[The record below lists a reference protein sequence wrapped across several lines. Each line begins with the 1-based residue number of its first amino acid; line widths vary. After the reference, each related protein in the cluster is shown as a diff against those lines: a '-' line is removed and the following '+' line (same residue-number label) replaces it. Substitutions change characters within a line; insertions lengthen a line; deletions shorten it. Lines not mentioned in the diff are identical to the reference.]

1 MKHKIRETVVRYV
14 IITVACA
21 VYALGF
27 AWCFDPN
34 HISVGG
40 FTGIAQ
46 IVNHY
51 LPWAPVGIV
60 TIILNIPIFFVGWR
74 KLGKE
79 LLVRALYAMLLSS
92 AFVDVFMSLY
102 EFPPMDPILACLY
115 GGVVIGISIGVM
127 MRQGANTGGSEM
139 AARLLKLKFEGASM
153 GTLLLSVDLVVTV
166 AYALIFR
173 DMTRALYGVIGLYV
187 SSLVMDKV
195 IYGANTAKVVQII
208 SPEYEKITEQLLD
221 LDRGVTLLQ
230 GKGAYSGRDKQ
241 VILCVVSRSE
251 MVEVKR
257 LVRNIDNEAF
267 LIVMDAHEVLGE
279 GFAAHKEN
287 SL

>member
-1 MKHKIRETVVRYV
+1 MKHKIREAVVRYV

-21 VYALGF
+21 VYAAGF
-27 AWCFDPN
+27 AWCFDAN

-46 IVNHY
+46 IINHY
-51 LPWAPVGIV
+51 LPWAPVGIT

-79 LLVRALYAMLLSS
+79 LLVRALYAMLVSS
-92 AFVDVFMSLY
+92 GFVDLFMSLY
-102 EFPPMDPILACLY
+102 EFKPMDPILACLY
-115 GGVVIGISIGVM
+115 GGVVIGVSIGVM

-208 SPEYEKITEQLLD
+208 SPKYEEITEQLLD

-251 MVEVKR
+251 MVDVKR

>member
-1 MKHKIRETVVRYV
+1 MKNKFREVIVRYG

-21 VYALGF
+21 AYAWGF
-27 AWCFDPN
+27 AWCFDAN

-46 IVNHY
+46 IINY
-51 LPWAPVGIV
+51 FLPWAPVGVLTIV
-60 TIILNIPIFFVGWR
+60 LNVPLFFLGWK

-79 LLVRALYAMLLSS
+79 TLVSSLYAMGISS
-92 AFVDVFMSLY
+92 VFIDIFLAVH
-102 EFPPMDPILACLY
+102 EFQAMDPILASIY
-115 GGVVIGISIGVM
+115 GGLFLGVSGGVM
-127 MRQGANTGGSEM
+127 MRQSANTGGSEM

-153 GTLLLSVDLVVTV
+153 GTLLLSVDLTVTV
-166 AYALIFR
+166 VYAFIFR

-187 SSLVMDKV
+187 ASLAMDKV
-195 IYGANTAKVVQII
+195 IYGANAAKVVQII
-208 SPEYEKITEQLLD
+208 SEKQEEITARLLE

-230 GKGAYSGRDKQ
+230 GRGAYSGEMKQ
-241 VILCVVSRSE
+241 VILCAVSRSE

-257 LVRNIDNEAF
+257 VVRQVDSTAF
-267 LIVMDAHEVLGE
+267 VIVMDAHEILGE
-279 GFAAHKEN
+279 GFAEHNEN

>member
-1 MKHKIRETVVRYV
+1 MD
-14 IITVACA
+14 
-21 VYALGF
+21 L
-27 AWCFDPN
+27 
-34 HISVGG
+34 
-40 FTGIAQ
+40 
-46 IVNHY
+46 
-51 LPWAPVGIV
+51 IV
-60 TIILNIPIFFVGWR
+60 T
-74 KLGKE
+74 
-79 LLVRALYAMLLSS
+79 
-92 AFVDVFMSLY
+92 
-102 EFPPMDPILACLY
+102 
-115 GGVVIGISIGVM
+115 VI
-127 MRQGANTGGSEM
+127 
-139 AARLLKLKFEGASM
+139 
-153 GTLLLSVDLVVTV
+153 
-166 AYALIFR
+166 YALIFR

-208 SPEYEKITEQLLD
+208 SPKYEEITEQLLD

-230 GKGAYSGRDKQ
+230 GRGAYSGRDKQ

-251 MVEVKR
+251 MVDVKR